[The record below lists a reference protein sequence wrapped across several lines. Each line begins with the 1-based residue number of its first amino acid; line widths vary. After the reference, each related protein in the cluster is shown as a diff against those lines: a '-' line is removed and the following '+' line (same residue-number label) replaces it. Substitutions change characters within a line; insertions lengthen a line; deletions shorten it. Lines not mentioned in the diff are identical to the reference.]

1 LVKARRQNT
10 DYNSMIT
17 RTNIDSIKED
27 EYLEKL
33 ENQNNKIEI
42 SEYSRTNE
50 KDISLNYRII
60 FLYRADLC
68 ETIEEK
74 FM

>member
-33 ENQNNKIEI
+33 ENQNNKIG
-42 SEYSRTNE
+42 N
-50 KDISLNYRII
+50 
-60 FLYRADLC
+60 
-68 ETIEEK
+68 
-74 FM
+74 

>member
-1 LVKARRQNT
+1 
-10 DYNSMIT
+10 MIT

-42 SEYSRTNE
+42 SEYNE
-50 KDISLNYRII
+50 KDISLPIINYS
-60 FLYRADLC
+60 FTGADL
-68 ETIEEK
+68 
-74 FM
+74 

>member
-1 LVKARRQNT
+1 MVWWLVKARRQNT

-33 ENQNNKIEI
+33 ENHNK
-42 SEYSRTNE
+42 YRFKPWTQFQ
-50 KDISLNYRII
+50 NYRTHIP
-60 FLYRADLC
+60 LQADLC
-68 ETIEEK
+68 ETIEVNL
-74 FM
+74 